1 MRLALAAA
9 VALLAVASGVGAG
22 YFAYDGSVDSDMA
35 RIFAAIVTG
44 LTAILCAPLRRQ
56 IAPTGV
62 TGPIG
67 WAIAWGILIAIV
79 AALLPGRATVEFP
92 VILGM
97 AGATLVF
104 ALERAHAAIALRLD
118 ENGATTVVLL
128 IALPVTAAPL
138 WLGPLS
144 VDPVVGSIAATIA
157 LSISPLGYLAGATE
171 VDVLRSTWLY
181 AHSELGSVRYAYPDP
196 FACAALLVG
205 VGIGFWHLTPQRSV
219 KER

>member
-1 MRLALAAA
+1 VKPALAVA
-9 VALLAVASGVGAG
+9 VALLAVVSGIGSG
-22 YFAYDGSVDSDMA
+22 FFAYDGPVDSDMA
-35 RIFAAIVTG
+35 RIFAAIVMG

-56 IAPTGV
+56 IAPARV
-62 TGPIG
+62 AGPIG
-67 WAIAWGILIAIV
+67 WAIAWGILIAVV
-79 AALLPGRATVEFP
+79 AALLPGRATVELP
-92 VILGM
+92 IILGV

-104 ALERAHAAIALRLD
+104 ALERAHAALVPRLD
-118 ENGATTVVLL
+118 ESGATTVVLL
-128 IALPVTAAPL
+128 IALPATAAPL

-157 LSISPLGYLAGATE
+157 LAISPLGYLAGATD

-205 VGIGFWHLTPQRSV
+205 AGIGFWHLTPRSI
-219 KER
+219 RDR